1 MQMIAGTDFTRRR
14 RGPFLAPVEI
24 IVLAAM
30 VGALLFLLFP
40 GRDFE
45 NPTFLAR
52 PDELS
57 MAYLRML
64 LRAHPDQAEARIL
77 LVQEQM
83 ALGKLEEAHETLKPL
98 RGRKDALGQRAEVL
112 ALKLDRTRLYAIP
125 PEDPLRRSMQEEVR
139 LAARNLIPRTTRP
152 DDLADLADFVLSLG
166 DPGEAALA
174 YQHLAVLD
182 KANAIGWLEKA
193 GRWSYAAGDPAMAA
207 RCYSEAALGTSDARQ
222 GVRLAKDALI
232 ALLAANQGKSG
243 VAVARPLI
251 EKYPKDLDL
260 LEQGI
265 RMAVASG
272 DMNTARRWGEQRIIA
287 AGSSEKALREQMDIL
302 MKAGD
307 PEGALKMA
315 RTLLQRNPGDAA
327 LHKQAAQLARWSS
340 QPEESMGYWTWL
352 ARRGNEEG
360 RKNALDL
367 AQALADVQTEVEML
381 ELRMKQARRM
391 SAPRVPELDQLR
403 KPRVAPP
410 GTWSARRR
418 PLGLV
423 GGDRDRATGRLAQ
436 MKKKSSDAP
445 VEVTKPAEAAK
456 KPEPKKPPAKGSNS
470 NEFELPEL
478 IALADALEAKGL
490 PERAIKAMDEF
501 RFNFAERPEYWVRIA
516 RLYENSFELEQALA
530 CLEQLNR
537 LKAMTLDDALRQAKL
552 LWRLLRPEAALTRL
566 ISLRGQARETETEY
580 WKLVGELAWRVENDL
595 LAAEAYAILWK
606 NNKSPDVG
614 ENYFRSLD
622 SLGRTEEAITIAEEG
637 YARFGQ
643 SNFLV
648 AAVDIAVREGLLE
661 RAKGLF
667 AKAGGKEKQ
676 FELESRFWFQRA
688 LLAFGEERP
697 AEAERDLQRVLA
709 IDPGSEEAHIE
720 WLTLA
725 VHAQDRGMAARALRN
740 WGKSAENNV
749 ETWGLLAD
757 AYTLLQDERRAAQ
770 FRKRARDERA
780 KQRIANGRP
789 MTPEEHMEEAI
800 EAKDKVSIQNG
811 LKLYG
816 NTLSL
821 PMRIGA
827 LRELGRDEDA
837 WDLINA
843 AGLTSQRRASEDAL
857 NLAADIRD
865 LREGYLDGAWGWG
878 QLNSLG
884 ELDERNIGARFELRL
899 GKFFVGAEGSFDK
912 LSAPTNRANLL
923 MFGDEEQRAFF
934 NARLKERFGETSLHA
949 GAEFLP
955 EGYRPH
961 VELGQRLS
969 LFRSRFELN
978 VVGKYGE
985 IPRHSAL
992 LRMAGLRDG
1001 VDADFTIVV
1010 AGPFEI
1016 GGSAWLGRFV
1026 TRYNE
1031 DLTQEKGGRLEMA
1044 FRLPFKTA
1052 FVRPRIEGMANRVPP
1067 ISNDIPTY
1075 LRPLL
1080 SGMENPE
1087 DLLSLQYATA
1097 GLGLTIGSTQADV
1110 GEALGPHI
1118 SLRYQ
1123 LDGWAGYVWPS
1134 ERPSYAADGAVGLV
1148 FARHQELSLRGFYYS
1163 DFRNAAGESF
1173 WGGSV
1178 NYTLRWFR

>member
-24 IVLAAM
+24 IVLAGM
-30 VGALLFLLFP
+30 VAALLFLLFP

-112 ALKLDRTRLYAIP
+112 ALKVDRTRLYAIP
-125 PEDPLRRSMQEEVR
+125 PEDPQRRVMQEEVR
-139 LAARNLIPRTTRP
+139 LATRNLLPRTNRV
-152 DDLADLADFVLSLG
+152 DDLADLAEFILSLG
-166 DPGEAALA
+166 DPGEAAQA
-174 YQHLAVLD
+174 YQRLSVLD
-182 KANAIGWLEKA
+182 KPNAIGWLEKA

-207 RCYSEAALGTSDARQ
+207 RCYSEAALGAGDARQ
-222 GVRLAKDALI
+222 GVRLSKDALN

-251 EKYPKDLDL
+251 EKYPKDLEL

-265 RMAVASG
+265 RMAVAAG
-272 DMNTARRWGEQRIIA
+272 DMNSARRWGEQRIIA

-315 RTLLQRNPGDAA
+315 RTLLARNGADAG
-327 LHKQAAQLARWSS
+327 LHKQAAQLARWSA
-340 QPEESMGYWTWL
+340 QAEESMSHWTWL
-352 ARRGNEEG
+352 ARHSSEEG
-360 RKNALDL
+360 RKNALEL
-367 AQALADVQTEVEML
+367 AQALGDVATEVEML

-391 SAPRVPELDQLR
+391 SAPRVPELEQLR
-403 KPRVAPP
+403 KPERSPRMVPP
-410 GTWSARRR
+410 GTWSVRRR
-418 PLGLV
+418 PLAPV
-423 GGDRDRATGRLAQ
+423 GQLAQ
-436 MKKKSSDAP
+436 KFTPRKSSDAP
-445 VEVTKPAEAAK
+445 VEAAKPAEPK
-456 KPEPKKPPAKGSNS
+456 KPEPKKPPEKKTSSSGD
-470 NEFELPEL
+470 FELPEL

-490 PERAIKAMDEF
+490 PERAIKAMDDF

-566 ISLRGQARETETEY
+566 VSLRGQARETETEY
-580 WKLVGELAWRVENDL
+580 WRLVGDLAWRVENDL
-595 LAAEAYAILWK
+595 LATEAYAILWK
-606 NNKSPDVG
+606 NNKNPEIG

-622 SLGRTEEAITIAEEG
+622 SLGRTEEAISIAEEG
-637 YARFGQ
+637 YTRFGQ

-661 RAKGLF
+661 RAKTLF

-676 FELESRFWFQRA
+676 FELETRFWFQRA

-740 WGKSAENNV
+740 WGRAAEANV
-749 ETWGLLAD
+749 EVWGLLAD
-757 AYTLLQDERRAAQ
+757 AYTLLQDEAKAKQ
-770 FRKRARDERA
+770 YRKRARDERTR
-780 KQRIANGRP
+780 QRQANGRP

-800 EAKDKVSIQNG
+800 EVKDKVAIQNG
-811 LKLYG
+811 LRLYG

-821 PMRIGA
+821 PMRVGA

-843 AGLTSQRRASEDAL
+843 AGLTSGRRSSEDAL
-857 NLAADIRD
+857 SLAADIRD
-865 LREGYLDGAWGWG
+865 LREGYLDGAWVWG
-878 QLNSLG
+878 ATRSLG
-884 ELDERNIGARFELRL
+884 ELDERNIGGKFELRL

-912 LSAPTNRANLL
+912 LTAPAGRENLVAG
-923 MFGDEEQRAFF
+923 GDQEKRGFF
-934 NARLKERFGETSLHA
+934 IARLKEKFGETHLRA
-949 GAEFLP
+949 GAEFVP

-961 VELGQRLS
+961 IEVGQRLS
-969 LFRSRFELN
+969 LLHSRLEAN
-978 VVGKYGE
+978 VVGVYGE
-985 IPRHSAL
+985 IPSHSAV
-992 LRMAGLRDG
+992 LRMGGQRDG
-1001 VDADFTIVV
+1001 VDADFTVVV
-1010 AGPFEI
+1010 AGPFEV
-1016 GGSAWLGRFV
+1016 GGSLTYGRFV

-1031 DLTQEKGGRLEMA
+1031 PLTTEKGGRFEMA
-1044 FRLPFKTA
+1044 FRLPFKTS
-1052 FVRPRIEGMANRVPP
+1052 FVRPRVDVNGNLVPP
-1067 ISNDIPTY
+1067 VEGDIPSG

-1080 SGMENPE
+1080 SPTVNT
-1087 DLLSLQYATA
+1087 DDILALQYATA
-1097 GLGLTIGSTQADV
+1097 GLGLTLGSTHAEV

-1123 LDGWAGYVWPS
+1123 IDGWAGYVWPS
-1134 ERPSYAADGAVGLV
+1134 EKPSYAVDAAVGVV
-1148 FARHQELSLRGFYYS
+1148 FARHQELSAHGFYYS
-1163 DFRNAAGESF
+1163 DFRNAGGESF

>member
-1 MQMIAGTDFTRRR
+1 MQMIAGTDYTRRR

-24 IVLAAM
+24 VVLATM

-45 NPTFLAR
+45 NPQFLAR

-64 LRAHPDQAEARIL
+64 LRAHPDQAEARLL

-83 ALGKLEEAHETLKPL
+83 ALGKLEEAHATLKPL
-98 RGRKDALGQRAEVL
+98 IGRKDALGMRAEVV
-112 ALKLDRTRLYAIP
+112 ALKLDRVRLYAIP
-125 PEDPLRRSMQEEVR
+125 PEDPQRKIMQEDVR
-139 LAARNLIPRTTRP
+139 TAARALMPRTNRV

-174 YQHLAVLD
+174 YQRLAVLD

-207 RCYSEAALGTSDARQ
+207 RCYSEAALGASDQRQ
-222 GVRLAKDALI
+222 GQRLARDALT

-243 VAVARPLI
+243 IGVARPLV
-251 EKYPKDLDL
+251 EKYPRDLDI
-260 LEQGI
+260 LELGI

-272 DMNTARRWGEQRIIA
+272 DMGTARRWGEQRVIA

-302 MKAGD
+302 TKAGD
-307 PEGALKMA
+307 PEGALKVA
-315 RTLLQRNPGDAA
+315 RTLLQRNGSDMN
-327 LHKQAAQLARWSS
+327 LHKQTAQLARWSS
-340 QPEESMGYWTWL
+340 QPEESMANWTYM
-352 ARRGNEEG
+352 ARRGSEEG
-360 RKNALDL
+360 RKNALEL
-367 AQALADVQTEVEML
+367 AQALGDVAIEVEML

-391 SAPRVPELDQLR
+391 SAPKVDLDQPR
-403 KPRVAPP
+403 KPRVVPF
-410 GTWSARRR
+410 GTWSSRRR
-418 PLGLV
+418 PLGQV
-423 GGDRDRATGRLAQ
+423 GGDLGHDVGRLAQ
-436 MKKKSSDAP
+436 KTPSPRKSADAP
-445 VEVTKPAEAAK
+445 VEAPKAEATSTK
-456 KPEPKKPPAKGSNS
+456 KEPKKSDKGGSGD
-470 NEFELPEL
+470 FDLPEL

-490 PERAIKAMDEF
+490 PERAIKHMDDF
-501 RFNFAERPEYWVRIA
+501 RFNFADRPEYWVRIA

-537 LKAMTLDDALRQAKL
+537 LKAMTLDDAIRQAKL

-580 WKLVGELAWRVENDL
+580 WRLVGELAWRVENDL

-606 NNKSPDVG
+606 NNKSPEIC

-622 SLGRTEEAITIAEEG
+622 SLGRSEEAINIAEEG
-637 YARFGQ
+637 YTRFGQ

-648 AAVDIAVREGLLE
+648 AAADIAVREGMLE

-676 FELESRFWFQRA
+676 FELETRFWFQRA

-697 AEAERDLQRVLA
+697 SEAERDLQRVLA
-709 IDPGSEEAHIE
+709 IDPGSEEAHVE

-725 VHAQDRGMAARALRN
+725 VHVQDRGMAARALRS
-740 WGKSAENNV
+740 WGRAADTNV
-749 ETWGLLAD
+749 EVWGLLAD
-757 AYTLLQDERRAAQ
+757 AYTLLQDEPRAAQ
-770 FRKRARDERA
+770 YRKRAREERA
-780 KQRIANGRP
+780 RQRLASGRP

-800 EAKDKVSIQNG
+800 EIKDKVAIQTS
-811 LKLYG
+811 LRLYG

-821 PMRIGA
+821 PMRVGA

-843 AGLTSQRRASEDAL
+843 AGLTSGKRSSEDAL
-857 NLAADIRD
+857 SLAADIRD
-865 LREGYLDGAWGWG
+865 LREGYLDGAWAWG
-878 QLNSLG
+878 GYRGLG
-884 ELDERNIGARFELRL
+884 ELTERNVGARFELRF
-899 GKFFVGAEGSFDK
+899 GNFFVGAEGSVDK
-912 LSAPTNRANLL
+912 LTVKAERANLL
-923 MFGDEEQRAFF
+923 QNGDDEQRAFF
-934 NARLKERFGETSLHA
+934 NGRLKERFGETGLKA
-949 GAEFLP
+949 GAEFVP

-961 VELGQRLS
+961 VELSQRLN
-969 LFRSRFELN
+969 LNNDHFEFHI
-978 VVGKYGE
+978 VGVYGE
-985 IPRHSAL
+985 VPSHSAL
-992 LRMAGLRDG
+992 LRMAGIRDG
-1001 VDADFTIVV
+1001 VDADFNVVV
-1010 AGPFEI
+1010 AGPLEI
-1016 GGSAWLGRFV
+1016 GGYANYGRLV

-1031 DLTQEKGGRLEMA
+1031 KLTVETGGHLEMG

-1052 FVRPRIEGMANRVPP
+1052 FVRPRIDASGNTAPP
-1067 ISNDIPTY
+1067 LETDIPSY
-1075 LRPLL
+1075 LVPLL
-1080 SGMENPE
+1080 SHMEDPE
-1087 DLLSLQYATA
+1087 DILSLKYATA
-1097 GLGLTIGSTQADV
+1097 GIGLTLGSTHADV
-1110 GEALGPHI
+1110 GEALGPHV
-1118 SLRYQ
+1118 SMRYH

-1134 ERPSYAADGAVGLV
+1134 ERPSYAADGALGLV
-1148 FARHQELSLRGFYYS
+1148 FARHQELSLHGFYYS

>member
-45 NPTFLAR
+45 NPSYLAR

-64 LRAHPDQAEARIL
+64 LRAHPDQHEARIL

-98 RGRKDALGQRAEVL
+98 RGRKDAIGQRAEVL
-112 ALKLDRTRLYAIP
+112 ALKLDRTRLYALN
-125 PEDPLRRSMQEEVR
+125 PEDPQRRTMQEEVR
-139 LAARNLIPRTTRP
+139 LAARNLIPRTTRV

-174 YQHLAVLD
+174 YQRLAVLD
-182 KANAIGWLEKA
+182 KPNNIGWLEKA

-207 RCYSEAALGTSDARQ
+207 RCYSEAALGATDPRQ

-232 ALLAANQGKSG
+232 ALLAANQGRSG

-260 LEQGI
+260 LEAGI
-265 RMAVASG
+265 RMSVAGG
-272 DMNTARRWGEQRIIA
+272 DMNSARRWGEQRIIA

-307 PEGALKMA
+307 PEGALKVA
-315 RTLLQRNPGDAA
+315 RTLLARNPGDSG

-340 QPEESMGYWTWL
+340 LPEEAMAHWTWL
-352 ARRGNEEG
+352 ARRGSEEG

-367 AQALADVQTEVEML
+367 AQALADVAIEVEML
-381 ELRMKQARRM
+381 ELRMKQAKRM
-391 SAPRVPELDQLR
+391 AAPRVPDLDQLR
-403 KPRVAPP
+403 KPPPERSPRVPP
-410 GTWSARRR
+410 PSTWAGRRR
-418 PLGLV
+418 PMMAL
-423 GGDRDRATGRLAQ
+423 GRLAQ
-436 MKKKSSDAP
+436 RTGAKKSSDAP
-445 VEVTKPAEAAK
+445 VEVVSPTDAPK
-456 KPEPKKPPAKGSNS
+456 KPEPKKPEPKRGS

-490 PERAIKAMDEF
+490 PDRAIKAMDDF

-566 ISLRGQARETETEY
+566 VSLRGQARETETEY
-580 WKLVGELAWRVENDL
+580 WRLVGDLAWRVENDL
-595 LAAEAYAILWK
+595 LASEAYAILWK
-606 NNKSPDVG
+606 NNKAPEIG

-622 SLGRTEEAITIAEEG
+622 SLGRTDDAIAVAEEG

-648 AAVDIAVREGLLE
+648 AAVDIAVREGRLD
-661 RAKGLF
+661 RAKSLF

-740 WGKSAENNV
+740 WGRAAESNV
-749 ETWGLLAD
+749 EVWGLLAD
-757 AYTLLQDERRAAQ
+757 AYTLMQDQPRAAQ
-770 FRKRARDERA
+770 FRKRAREERTRLRQA
-780 KQRIANGRP
+780 SGRP

-800 EAKDKVSIQNG
+800 EVKDKVAIQNA
-811 LKLYG
+811 LRIYG
-816 NTLSL
+816 NNLSL
-821 PMRIGA
+821 PMRVGA

-843 AGLTSQRRASEDAL
+843 AGLTSGKRASEDAL
-857 NLAADIRD
+857 SLAADIRD

-878 QLNSLG
+878 ALRSLG
-884 ELDERNIGARFELRL
+884 ELSERNVGAKFELRL
-899 GKFFVGAEGSFDK
+899 GKFFLGVEGSFDK
-912 LSAPTNRANLL
+912 LTAPSTRLNLVSQ
-923 MFGDEEQRAFF
+923 GDEEQRAFF
-934 NARLKERFGETSLHA
+934 IGRLKERFGETALKA
-949 GAEFLP
+949 GAEFVP

-961 VELGQRLS
+961 VEVSQRLH
-969 LFRSRFELN
+969 LFAGNFEFHI
-978 VVGKYGE
+978 VGVYGQ
-985 IPRHSAL
+985 IPSHSAV
-992 LRMAGLRDG
+992 LRMGAQRDG
-1001 VDADFTIVV
+1001 VDADFTLKV
-1010 AGPFEI
+1010 AGPFEV
-1016 GGSAWLGRFV
+1016 GGAMTYGRLV

-1031 DLTQEKGGRLEMA
+1031 PLTTEKGGRFEMA

-1052 FVRPRIEGMANRVPP
+1052 FIRPRIDATGNIVPP
-1067 ISNDIPTY
+1067 VEGDIPSG

-1080 SGMENPE
+1080 SGMENTD
-1087 DLLSLQYATA
+1087 DLLALQYATA
-1097 GLGLTIGSTQADV
+1097 GIGLTLGSTQADV

-1123 LDGWAGYVWPS
+1123 VDGWAGYVWPS
-1134 ERPSYAADGAVGLV
+1134 QRPSYATDVAVGLV
-1148 FARHQELSLRGFYYS
+1148 FARHQELSARGFYFS

-1173 WGGSV
+1173 WGASL